1 MCSKQEGEVP
11 CCLGCQN
18 DTLRKKLARA
28 MRAIKKLRRTNR
40 KLRNKL
46 KINIVKLKI
55 FKYKNGI
62 LKMERRHFS
71 LMSYKNEIDSRPSHK
86 L

>member
-1 MCSKQEGEVP
+1 MP
-11 CCLGCQN
+11 CCLGCKN
-18 DTLRKKLARA
+18 DTEMRKKLATA
-28 MRAIKKLRRTNR
+28 MRAINKLRRTNR

-62 LKMERRHFS
+62 LKMERRQFS
-71 LMSYKNEIDSRPSHK
+71 LMSYKNEIGSRSSHK